1 MELRDAHLVA
11 ANDLSSPEAVAL
23 VERYG
28 GLARSIALR
37 YARGQ
42 HDADD
47 LVQVAMFGLLQ
58 ALKRFD
64 PERGFEFSTFAH
76 VTIQGEL
83 KRYRRRTGW
92 SLHVPRKLQEGHL
105 RLTSAVEELTQ
116 QLSRQPS
123 VAELADHLDMGVEEV
138 IELLEVRDSQR
149 TMSLDGSARDD
160 HEGALEVGSD
170 DGGFASVDRASEVDD
185 LLRRLGP
192 RDREIVRMRFFENL
206 TQREIAER
214 SGLSQ
219 MHVSR
224 ILRLS
229 LDKLRILATS

>member
-1 MELRDAHLVA
+1 MDLRQLHLAA
-11 ANDLSSPEAVAL
+11 ANDLSSREAAAL

-37 YARGQ
+37 YARGH

-64 PERGFEFSTFAH
+64 PERGYEFSTFAH

-92 SLHVPRKLQEGHL
+92 SLHVPRKLQEGYL
-105 RLTSAVEELTQ
+105 RMTSAVEELTQ
-116 QLSRQPS
+116 ELQRQPS
-123 VAELADHLDMGVEEV
+123 VAELAAHLDLGIEEV

-160 HEGALEVGSD
+160 NDESLEVGSED
-170 DGGFASVDRASEVDD
+170 KGFASIDRASEVHD
-185 LLRRLGP
+185 LLERLGP

-206 TQREIAER
+206 SQREIAER
-214 SGLSQ
+214 TGFSQ

-229 LDKLRILATS
+229 LDKLRILAST